1 MKLFKKTS
9 SAWTLN
15 GARVPKGT
23 PGALLTRTQSQKWYV
38 SIDKKHVPLS
48 PNKRIAEELAAQL
61 LGKKAAGELN
71 LKTRNDDEA
80 RKPLL
85 PLVTEWTAALVLKGT
100 TEAHVAILK
109 ARVNK
114 VLSGCD
120 FARARD
126 FDAGR
131 ALRFVSALTV
141 GETGRAASLQT
152 KNFHIA
158 ALKQFA
164 RWLVKRGTIAAN
176 PFADLEGWNVKLDRK
191 HDRRELTESEIG
203 QLLTTT
209 EREGK
214 VRWHMPAA
222 DRAMLYRVALCT
234 GFRAS
239 ELDSLTPAGFDL
251 EAGTVT
257 VAAGYTK
264 NRTLAVQP
272 LPSALVPLL
281 RVWLEGKDFA
291 QPCWPGTWA
300 KTKAAGK
307 MLRAD
312 LTAAGVAYEV
322 GGQFADFHSLRHSY
336 ISRVVR
342 SGVNPRLA
350 QSLARHSTIT
360 LTMNRYAHVEHG
372 ERRAAVAGLSV
383 PGCKQDA
390 NRTASGTNALEN
402 EGDDEPATGLENRR
416 HASVRGF
423 ESLPFR

>member
-1 MKLFKKTS
+1 MNLFKKTS
-9 SAWTLN
+9 SAWELD
-15 GARVPKGT
+15 GVRVLKGT
-23 PGALLTRTQSQKWYV
+23 PGAALVRAQSKKWYV
-38 SIDKKHVPLS
+38 SINKKHVALS
-48 PNKRIAEELAAQL
+48 PNKKIAEDLAAQL

-80 RKPLL
+80 RKPLA
-85 PLVTEWTAALVLKGT
+85 PLVGEWTTALVLKGT
-100 TEAHVAILK
+100 TDAHVAILK
-109 ARVNK
+109 ARVNR
-114 VLSGCD
+114 VLGECD
-120 FARARD
+120 FTRARD

-141 GETGRAASLQT
+141 GESGRAASLQT

-164 RWLVKRGTIAAN
+164 RWLVKRGTIATN

-191 HDRRELTESEIG
+191 HDRRELTDSEIDK
-203 QLLTTT
+203 LLATTGG
-209 EREGK
+209 EGK
-214 VRWHMPAA
+214 VRWRMPAA

-239 ELDSLTPAGFDL
+239 ELASLAPAAFDL

-257 VAAGYTK
+257 VEAGYTK

-281 RVWLEGKDFA
+281 RDWLEGKEIA

-322 GGQFADFHSLRHSY
+322 GGQFADFHSLRHSF

-372 ERRAAVAGLSV
+372 ERKAAVAGLSV

-390 NRTASGTNALEN
+390 NRTASSANGLEN
-402 EGDDEPATGLENRR
+402 EGDGDSDTGLENRR
-416 HASVRGF
+416 HESVRGF